1 MEVALRCEVSAT
13 DLIGLE
19 AAADVLSAALFDL
32 GATAIG
38 IEQPQARRHVL
49 VAGFASET
57 TAKSARDSIS
67 SAFSALLVGC
77 SIDRPKHDWVTSQRA
92 GLEPIDVGP
101 WHIRAPWDPTPQGIE
116 SVFDIVIDPGRAFGH
131 GAHPST
137 RLALELLIRIATS
150 SSRVVDVGTG
160 TGIIAIIAARLG
172 IEVLAVENDVAA
184 LTVAS
189 KNIERNGATPH
200 EATLDLITLVDK
212 DASQVCVAEDDLVVA
227 NVTMD
232 VHRLIAPVCR
242 AADRL
247 VVSGILC
254 RQVAELRDLYPNHD
268 SITVRTTGEWASAAL
283 VRRER
288 SATAEAS

>member
-38 IEQPQARRHVL
+38 IEQPQAGRHVL
-49 VAGFASET
+49 VAGFASDT